1 MGFTLNMKG
10 KIMAE
15 KSNKNQTTGWCC
27 NTKSWRCILIAVLV
41 AFVLLC
47 IGFKIGK
54 TARYYGGGYGA
65 HHGKYWAE
73 YGKGWAKHGK
83 RGYRHRG
90 GGSGSGGMLRL
101 IDANGDW
108 QVTKDEFEAFFDR
121 LDVDNDGIINNEI
134 GQWKMLM
141 REQNEINNLII

>member
-1 MGFTLNMKG
+1 
-10 KIMAE
+10 MAE

-27 NTKSWRCILIAVLV
+27 RAKLWHCVLIAVLV

-54 TARYYGGGYGA
+54 TVGYHHNGYGGGYGL
-65 HHGKYWAE
+65 HHGKGWTKH
-73 YGKGWAKHGK
+73 GKRQGK
-83 RGYRHRG
+83 RGYRNRG
-90 GGSGSGGMLRL
+90 GAGGMLRL

-141 REQNEINNLII
+141 REQRRNQ

>member
-1 MGFTLNMKG
+1 
-10 KIMAE
+10 MAE
-15 KSNKNQTTGWCC
+15 KSNKNQMTGWCC
-27 NTKSWRCILIAVLV
+27 HAKSWRCILIAVLV
-41 AFVLLC
+41 AFVLLF

-54 TARYYGGGYGA
+54 TARYHHGGYGGGHGL

-83 RGYRHRG
+83 RQGKRGYRNRG
-90 GGSGSGGMLRL
+90 GAGSMLRL

-141 REQNEINNLII
+141 REQRQGQ